1 MQGECKKASLLDLL
15 PSRSHF
21 YAKSVEME
29 VVYGLLSLP
38 MNSSLFLPRIRRI
51 RRISPVVGVRQKH
64 KKPLAVDAR
73 CLLRAIDAVPV

>member
-1 MQGECKKASLLDLL
+1 MQGECKKASLLVFL

-38 MNSSLFLPRIRRI
+38 MNSSLSLTTDGTDKSCGSCGGGKTKTAKTPC
-51 RRISPVVGVRQKH
+51 G
-64 KKPLAVDAR
+64 
-73 CLLRAIDAVPV
+73 